1 MLLTVMEF
9 VERIG
14 ADEAVQIAGVG
25 RRDDARLDEDRINGE
40 LDAATGIISG
50 YVLPRY
56 PTAIETP
63 NEMLRGFCAD
73 IARWRLR
80 GKGGQA
86 SSMAEVVKDRYD
98 EAMRALREIAAGKLV
113 LDIAAPG
120 LDLAAAGAA
129 NNTFRADMPPSR
141 RPAILGGW

>member
-1 MLLTVMEF
+1 MLLTVTEF

-14 ADEAVQIAGVG
+14 AAEAMQIAGSG
-25 RRDDARLDEDRINGE
+25 RRDDASLDEDRINGE
-40 LDAATGIISG
+40 LDAATGIIAG

-80 GKGGQA
+80 GKGGQ
-86 SSMAEVVKDRYD
+86 SSGMAEVVKDRYD
-98 EAMRALREIAAGKLV
+98 EAMRALRDISAGKLV

-120 LDLAAAGAA
+120 LDLTQAGAVNGA
-129 NNTFRADMPPSR
+129 FRADMPPSR
-141 RPAILGGW
+141 RPAILEGW